1 MNTTTR
7 KIILYRF
14 NGSDIRAD
22 LESVLPENILL
33 TECSDP
39 DELTE
44 MISMPGYSVVIT
56 PVEELESLTPHR
68 SRFMP
73 RLSTG
78 MMRLLSKGALPDLQI
93 MDFTSDYIEADATPD
108 EIFFRVMKNF
118 VDMSRHNQI
127 INSQLKI
134 RKHSASLGELNQI
147 GIALSSERDLD
158 KLLNLILTYGKKL
171 TDSDAGSIYLIDRDF
186 DPPRLRFKLSQTDSR
201 DIEFSEIIMPINS
214 KSIAGHVA
222 VTGQSVILDNAYR
235 LPADAPYSINKSF
248 DLENNYKTLSM
259 LVVPMKDHKGEIIG
273 VLQLINRKQNASVCL
288 ETPEI
293 AEQETIPYSRECV
306 DIAESLGSQAA
317 ISIENAMLYEEIK
330 NLFHSFIKASVTA
343 IESRDPTTSGHSE
356 RVATLA
362 RELARA
368 VNRTSQ
374 GPYGDLHFSDEEIQ
388 EIYFAGIL
396 HDFGKIGVRER
407 VLIKEKKL
415 YPEELERVTG
425 RFRYL
430 KTDIRLKHVS
440 RLLELLREKANQE
453 QIQKTMAN
461 AEADT
466 RKIDEIFQCLLA
478 ANEPSFLSEDISAR
492 LNEIRDQVFV
502 TCDGDSVNAVE
513 PDEYKSLSVRKGTL
527 TPEERVEIESHVRH
541 TYNFLNKIPW
551 PKEMKNVPDIASKH
565 HEMMDGS
572 GYPYK
577 LDNSNLN
584 AQARIMSIADI
595 FDALTATDRP
605 YKKAVPLDKTLEILR
620 SEAERKRLDNQ
631 LVDIFICEKVFQS
644 VGF

>member
-1 MNTTTR
+1 MNATTR

-14 NGSDIRAD
+14 QKSDIRSN

-33 TECSDP
+33 TECFDP
-39 DELTE
+39 EDLTE
-44 MISMPGYSVVIT
+44 MIAMPAYSVVIT
-56 PVEELESLTPHR
+56 PVEELETLTPHR
-68 SRFMP
+68 NRFMP

-78 MMRLLSKGALPDLQI
+78 MMRLLSKGALPDLQV
-93 MDFTSDYIEADATPD
+93 MDFTSDYIEANATAD

-186 DPPRLRFKLSQTDSR
+186 DPPKLRFKLSQTDSKN
-201 DIEFSEIIMPINS
+201 IEFSEIIMPINS

-222 VTGQSVILDNAYR
+222 VTGRSVILDNAYR
-235 LPADAPYSINKSF
+235 LPEDVPYSINTSF
-248 DLENNYKTLSM
+248 DQDNNYKTISM

-273 VLQLINRKQNASVCL
+273 VLQLINRKTNFTIRL

-293 AEQETIPYSRECV
+293 AEKETIPYSRECV

-317 ISIENAMLYEEIK
+317 ISIENAMLYKEIK
-330 NLFHSFIKASVTA
+330 NLFHRFIKASVTA

-362 RELARA
+362 RELAHA
-368 VNRTSQ
+368 VNHTTR
-374 GPYGDLHFSDEEIQ
+374 GPYSDISFSEEEIQ
-388 EIYFAGIL
+388 ELYCAGIL

-407 VLIKEKKL
+407 VLVKEKKL

-425 RFRYL
+425 RFRFL
-430 KTDIRLKHVS
+430 KSDLRLKHVS
-440 RLLELLREKANQE
+440 RLVDLLREKANEKQVH
-453 QIQKTMAN
+453 KTMEDA
-461 AEADT
+461 AADT
-466 RKIDEIFQCLLA
+466 RKVEEIFQCLLA
-478 ANEPSFLSEDISAR
+478 ANEPSFLSEDASAR
-492 LNEIRDQVFV
+492 LNQIKNQVFT
-502 TCDGDSVNAVE
+502 TCDGDSVKAIE
-513 PDEYKSLSVRKGTL
+513 KDEYKSLSVPKGTL
-527 TPEERVEIESHVRH
+527 TPEERMEIESHVQH

-572 GYPYK
+572 GYPFK
-577 LDNSNLN
+577 LDNTNLN
-584 AQARIMSIADI
+584 TQARIMSIADI

-605 YKKAVPLDKTLEILR
+605 YKKAVPLEKTLEILR
-620 SEAERKRLDNQ
+620 SEAERKRLDND
-631 LVDIFICEKVFQS
+631 LVDIFIREKVFQS